1 MYVNA
6 GAFCINLPED
16 QLAAVCEPF
25 VRLDASRS
33 RDTGGLGLA
42 IARTALQ
49 AQGGGAPAG

>member
-1 MYVNA
+1 MSVQ

-16 QLAAVCEPF
+16 QLAAVFEPF

-33 RDTGGLGLA
+33 RDAGGLGLA

-49 AQGGGAPAG
+49 VHGGGAPAG